1 MAKQGGRP
9 RTERVAVRLPG
20 EAPVARWLRS
30 IRLSGFAIIA
40 LGLIVGCVVVLAP
53 SLRVYIEQRQQIS
66 QLEAQVADAKKS
78 LGTLKSQKA
87 RWSDPNYVEAQ
98 ARSRLNFVFPG
109 EYSYLVINDQPA
121 TSTSNGQPISDT
133 LQTTQVD
140 WVKSLLSSV
149 FTAGLTDQTPDRLVA
164 PVTK

>member
-20 EAPVARWLRS
+20 EAPLGRWLRS

-53 SLRVYIEQRQQIS
+53 SLRVYIAQRQQIAQLQS
-66 QLEAQVADAKKS
+66 QVKEARGS
-78 LGTLKSQKA
+78 LTRLANQKA
-87 RWSDPNYVEAQ
+87 RWSDPNYIEAQ
-98 ARSRLNFVFPG
+98 ARSRLNYVFPG
-109 EYSYLVINDQPA
+109 EYSYLVVNDVPSA
-121 TSTSNGQPISDT
+121 KTSNGQPISDK

-140 WVKSLLSSV
+140 WVESMLSSV
-149 FTAGLTDQTPDRLVA
+149 FTAGLTNKTVAQLVA
-164 PVTK
+164 PVTR

>member
-20 EAPVARWLRS
+20 ETPFARWLRS

-40 LGLIVGCVVVLAP
+40 LGLIIVCVVVLAP

-66 QLEAQVADAKKS
+66 QLQSQVADAKRS
-78 LGTLKSQKA
+78 LSSLKSQKA
-87 RWSDPNYVEAQ
+87 RWSDPNYIEAQ
-98 ARSRLNFVFPG
+98 ARSRLNYVFPG
-109 EYSYLVINDQPA
+109 EYSYLVINDVPGA
-121 TSTSNGQPISDT
+121 STADGQPISDK

-140 WVKSLLSSV
+140 WVESMLSSV
-149 FTAGLTDQTPDRLVA
+149 FTAGLTDQTPDQLVA
-164 PVTK
+164 PNTK